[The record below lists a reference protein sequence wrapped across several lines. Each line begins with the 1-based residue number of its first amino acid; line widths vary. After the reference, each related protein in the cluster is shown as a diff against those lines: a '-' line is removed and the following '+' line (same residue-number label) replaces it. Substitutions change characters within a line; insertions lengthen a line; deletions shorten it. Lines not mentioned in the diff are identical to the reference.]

1 MRPVSHDLR
10 FEMLRKRLFAE
21 YLGTATIV
29 ATVVGSGIM
38 ATNLSTDVGL
48 QLLINT
54 VATVFTLYIAI
65 TLLGPITGAHFNPLV
80 SVVELF
86 RKNLSVTDTF
96 YFIIAQILG
105 GCSGAIIAN
114 LMFEHP
120 AIDPSQ
126 RIREGAHLW
135 LGEVV
140 ASAGLLFII
149 LLAVKQGIDK
159 KIPRLVA
166 AWIGAAY
173 FFTSSTSFANPA
185 VTIARSLSDS
195 FSGIDISSVPAF
207 ILFQF
212 IGAGLGFSAFTFIT
226 HKSKSGK

>member
-1 MRPVSHDLR
+1 
-10 FEMLRKRLFAE
+10 
-21 YLGTATIV
+21 
-29 ATVVGSGIM
+29 M
-38 ATNLSTDVGL
+38 ATNLSTDIGI

-54 VATVFTLYIAI
+54 IATVFTLYIAI
-65 TLLGPITGAHFNPLV
+65 TLLGPISGAHFNPLV
-80 SVVELF
+80 SVIALF
-86 RKNLSVTDTF
+86 QKKLSTSDTF

-105 GCSGAIIAN
+105 GCSGAVIAN

-120 AIDPSQ
+120 AIEPSQ
-126 RIREGAHLW
+126 HLRNGGHLW

-185 VTIARSLSDS
+185 VTIARSLTDS

-212 IGAGLGFSAFTFIT
+212 VGAAFGYVAFTVIT
-226 HKSKSGK
+226 HKAKSGKK

>member
-1 MRPVSHDLR
+1 
-10 FEMLRKRLFAE
+10 MLRNRLFAE

-65 TLLGPITGAHFNPLV
+65 TLLGPISGAHFNPLV

-86 RKNLSVTDTF
+86 RKNLSVTETF
-96 YFIIAQILG
+96 YFIISQILG
-105 GCSGAIIAN
+105 GFSGAIIAN

>member
-1 MRPVSHDLR
+1 
-10 FEMLRKRLFAE
+10 
-21 YLGTATIV
+21 
-29 ATVVGSGIM
+29 M
-38 ATNLSTDVGL
+38 ATNLSTDIGI

-54 VATVFTLYIAI
+54 IATVFTLYIAI
-65 TLLGPITGAHFNPLV
+65 TLLGPISGAHFNPLV
-80 SVVELF
+80 SVIALF
-86 RKNLSVTDTF
+86 QKKLSTSDTF

-105 GCSGAIIAN
+105 GCSGAVIAN

-120 AIDPSQ
+120 AIEPSQ
-126 RIREGAHLW
+126 HLRNGGHLW

-185 VTIARSLSDS
+185 VTIARSLTDS

-212 IGAGLGFSAFTFIT
+212 VGAALGYLAFTVIT
-226 HKSKSGK
+226 DKAKSEKK

>member
-1 MRPVSHDLR
+1 
-10 FEMLRKRLFAE
+10 
-21 YLGTATIV
+21 
-29 ATVVGSGIM
+29 
-38 ATNLSTDVGL
+38 
-48 QLLINT
+48 
-54 VATVFTLYIAI
+54 
-65 TLLGPITGAHFNPLV
+65 LGPISGAHFNPLV

-212 IGAGLGFSAFTFIT
+212 IGAALGFSAFTFIT

>member
-1 MRPVSHDLR
+1 
-10 FEMLRKRLFAE
+10 
-21 YLGTATIV
+21 
-29 ATVVGSGIM
+29 M
-38 ATNLSTDVGL
+38 ATNLSTDIGI

-54 VATVFTLYIAI
+54 IATVFTLYIAI
-65 TLLGPITGAHFNPLV
+65 TLLGPISGAHFNPLV
-80 SVVELF
+80 SVIALF
-86 RKNLSVTDTF
+86 QKKLSTSDTL

-105 GCSGAIIAN
+105 GCSGAVIAN

-120 AIDPSQ
+120 AIEPSQ
-126 RIREGAHLW
+126 HLRNGGHLW

-185 VTIARSLSDS
+185 VTIARSLTDS

-212 IGAGLGFSAFTFIT
+212 VGAALGYLAFTVIT
-226 HKSKSGK
+226 HKAKSGKK

>member
-1 MRPVSHDLR
+1 
-10 FEMLRKRLFAE
+10 MLRNRLFAE

-38 ATNLSTDVGL
+38 ATNLSTDVGI

-54 VATVFTLYIAI
+54 VATVFTLYIAM
-65 TLLGPITGAHFNPLV
+65 TLLGPISGAHFNPLV

-86 RKNLSVTDTF
+86 RKKLSFADTA

-105 GCSGAIIAN
+105 GLSGAVIAN
-114 LMFEHP
+114 VMFEHP
-120 AIDPSQ
+120 AIDPSHH
-126 RIREGAHLW
+126 IREGSHLW
-135 LGEVV
+135 LGEIV

-185 VTIARSLSDS
+185 VTLARSVTDS

-207 ILFQF
+207 ILFQC
-212 IGAGLGFSAFTFIT
+212 IGAGLGLSAFTVIT
-226 HKSKSGK
+226 HDAKSGK

>member
-1 MRPVSHDLR
+1 
-10 FEMLRKRLFAE
+10 
-21 YLGTATIV
+21 
-29 ATVVGSGIM
+29 M
-38 ATNLSTDVGL
+38 ATNLSTDIGI

-54 VATVFTLYIAI
+54 IATVFTLYIAI
-65 TLLGPITGAHFNPLV
+65 TLLGPISGAHFNPLV
-80 SVVELF
+80 SVIALF
-86 RKNLSVTDTF
+86 QKKLSTSDTF

-105 GCSGAIIAN
+105 GCSGAVIAN

-120 AIDPSQ
+120 AIEPSQ
-126 RIREGAHLW
+126 HLRNGAHLW

-185 VTIARSLSDS
+185 VTFARSLTDS
-195 FSGIDISSVPAF
+195 FSGIDISSAPAF

-212 IGAGLGFSAFTFIT
+212 LGAALGYLAFTVIT
-226 HKSKSGK
+226 HKAKSGKK

>member
-1 MRPVSHDLR
+1 
-10 FEMLRKRLFAE
+10 
-21 YLGTATIV
+21 
-29 ATVVGSGIM
+29 M
-38 ATNLSTDVGL
+38 ATNLSTDIGI

-54 VATVFTLYIAI
+54 IATVFTLYIAI
-65 TLLGPITGAHFNPLV
+65 TLLGPISGAHFNPLV
-80 SVVELF
+80 TVIALF
-86 RKNLSVTDTF
+86 QKKLSTSDTL

-105 GCSGAIIAN
+105 GCSGAVIAN

-120 AIDPSQ
+120 AIEPSQ
-126 RIREGAHLW
+126 HLRNGGHLW

-185 VTIARSLSDS
+185 VTIARSLTDS

-212 IGAGLGFSAFTFIT
+212 VGAALGYLAFTVIT
-226 HKSKSGK
+226 HKAKSGKK

>member
-1 MRPVSHDLR
+1 
-10 FEMLRKRLFAE
+10 MLRNRLFAE

-38 ATNLSTDVGL
+38 ATNLSTDVGI

-54 VATVFTLYIAI
+54 VATVLTLYIAM
-65 TLLGPITGAHFNPLV
+65 TLLGPISGAHFNPLV

-86 RKNLSVTDTF
+86 RKKLSFADTA

-105 GCSGAIIAN
+105 GLSGAVIAN
-114 LMFEHP
+114 VMFEHP
-120 AIDPSQ
+120 AIDPSHH
-126 RIREGAHLW
+126 IREGSHLW
-135 LGEVV
+135 LGEIV

-149 LLAVKQGIDK
+149 LLAVKQRIDE

-185 VTIARSLSDS
+185 VTLARSVTDS

-207 ILFQF
+207 ILFQC
-212 IGAGLGFSAFTFIT
+212 IGAGLGLSAFTVIT
-226 HKSKSGK
+226 HDAKSGK